1 MNRATKVYK
10 IILVFVFISTFMM
23 MDLIRPRAIKAE
35 EDNLP
40 SRFNLKEVLE
50 EAGTPLVVKNQHS
63 YNACS
68 NMAMSSMIEAHV
80 KYRKSQGKY
89 NFITETPVYSA
100 IACFGK
106 GSAISID
113 NVEPLIK
120 EYSNG
125 KFQNEDELL
134 NTPGIAFNDELQEMI
149 HTRTMPQVATPDSEG
164 KTTGYSIS
172 VSRATKS
179 IYKKYEDGVLKY
191 YDDSFKS
198 EITKD
203 EAESRRQIA
212 KQFILDNG
220 AVRTSVNSDV
230 FKDGID
236 GKQVCNAI
244 ERINSAGSHAVII
257 VGWDDNYPKENFPED
272 CRPSENGAWI
282 AHNSWGT
289 WGDNGTFYISYEDLY
304 AEDSLFGIK
313 ELVPYEDINEPIL
326 IIDEDKLNHT
336 VKVERCSDVF
346 GSGID
351 KESFKYKI
359 VDHNIDVKDD
369 TNGWISF
376 NPEDEIKYKK
386 GQYVWVQVSDKAGNT
401 TYTYT
406 GDNISPMSY
415 RFKNNYKMGERSET
429 DVVVEF
435 YDLFAA
441 MLNTDPQ
448 DYVIHYYCDTI
459 TQDEFSA
466 MEKINEDKTHTL
478 TISKNGKHHIIAGV
492 YDEDSD
498 EDYRCFEFDVWIDKP
513 DQKENQ
519 DEGQENEKQT
529 DENKEQSTT
538 PEKKNDKSIADKV
551 IPNTGSK
558 CVIGFIVIG
567 LFICVIRSYSKY
579 KKIYK

>member
-1 MNRATKVYK
+1 MNKVTKVYK

-50 EAGTPLVVKNQHS
+50 EAGTPLVVKNQYS

-89 NFITETPVYSA
+89 NFITETPVYSV
-100 IACFGK
+100 IACFGQ
-106 GSAISID
+106 GAAISVD

-125 KFQNEDELL
+125 EIQNEDELL
-134 NTPGIAFNDELQEMI
+134 STPDIAFNAELQKMVRS
-149 HTRTMPQVATPDSEG
+149 RTTPQFSTLDSNG
-164 KTTGYSIS
+164 KASGYVIS
-172 VSRATKS
+172 HSRAAKS
-179 IYKKYEDGVLKY
+179 IYKRYEDGVLKY
-191 YDDSFKS
+191 YDEGFKS
-198 EITKD
+198 EITKE
-203 EAESRRQIA
+203 EAESRRKDA
-212 KQFILDNG
+212 KKFILDNG
-220 AVRTSVNSDV
+220 AVKASVNISG
-230 FKDGID
+230 FRDGND
-236 GKQVCNAI
+236 EKKVCNET
-244 ERINSAGSHAVII
+244 ERINDTGDHSIII

-289 WGDNGTFYISYEDLY
+289 WGGDGTFYISYEDVY
-304 AEDSLFGIK
+304 AEDDLFGIK
-313 ELVPYEDINEPIL
+313 ELVPYEDINDPSIT
-326 IIDEDKLNHT
+326 INEDKSNFI
-336 VKVERCSDVF
+336 VKVESYSDIY

-351 KESFKYKI
+351 MNSFKYKI
-359 VDHNIDVKDD
+359 VDYNIDVEDD

-401 TYTYT
+401 TCTYT
-406 GDNISPMSY
+406 GDNSSPMSY

-435 YDLFAA
+435 YELSAA
-441 MLNTDPQ
+441 MLDTDPQ